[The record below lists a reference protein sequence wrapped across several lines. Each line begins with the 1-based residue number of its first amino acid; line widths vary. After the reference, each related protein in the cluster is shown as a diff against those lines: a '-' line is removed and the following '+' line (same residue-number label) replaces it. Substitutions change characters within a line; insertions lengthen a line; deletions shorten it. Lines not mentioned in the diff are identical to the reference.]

1 MDVFT
6 FFCILAHNNAR
17 AQCAREILT
26 MNKPNKTGLGRGLD
40 ALISMDDTTN
50 ERFIPSSINEIELDN
65 IHANPSQPRH
75 DFDQQAL
82 EELASSIKNIGI
94 IQPITL
100 RQEEDGSYMI
110 VAGER
115 RFRAAQIAGLES
127 IPAYIRKVSDD
138 DVMEMALIENIQ
150 REDLNAIEVA
160 LAYQQLQLKQQ
171 CTQEELAQRV
181 GKSRATVANFMRLLK
196 LPAEI
201 QLALKEKNLSM
212 GHARAILPIAEP
224 EQQVKLFHII
234 VAQDLSVRNVEALVK
249 DYLEGRILDFG
260 DMTQDSKPNKAKKQ
274 GATAS
279 SEILQAM
286 QEHLSKM
293 FSAKVKMSCNDKGQ
307 GKITIPF
314 KTDAELQNILQ
325 LLDSIK

>member
-1 MDVFT
+1 M
-6 FFCILAHNNAR
+6 IK
-17 AQCAREILT
+17 Q
-26 MNKPNKTGLGRGLD
+26 NKTGLGRGLD
-40 ALISMDDTTN
+40 ALISIDDTTD
-50 ERFIPSSINEIELDN
+50 ERFIPSSINEIDLDN
-65 IHANPSQPRH
+65 IHANPTQPRQ

-82 EELASSIKNIGI
+82 EELAASIKSIGI

-115 RFRAAQIAGLES
+115 RFRAAQMAGLES
-127 IPAYIRKVSDD
+127 VPAYVRKVSDD

-150 REDLNAIEVA
+150 REDLNAVEVA

-171 CTQEELAQRV
+171 CTQDELAQRV
-181 GKSRATVANFMRLLK
+181 GKSRATVANFMRLLR

-201 QLALKEKNLSM
+201 QLALKAKKLSM
-212 GHARAILPIAEP
+212 GHARAILPIEEP

-234 VAQDLSVRNVEALVK
+234 CDQDLSVRKVESLVK
-249 DYLEGRILDFG
+249 DYIEGRILDFG
-260 DMTQDSKPNKAKKQ
+260 DMDNAAKPNKAKRPA
-274 GATAS
+274 ATGS

-286 QEHLSKM
+286 QQHLSKM
-293 FSAKVKMSCNDKGQ
+293 FSANVKMSCNDKGQ

-314 KTDAELQNILQ
+314 KTDDELQNILQ

>member
-1 MDVFT
+1 M
-6 FFCILAHNNAR
+6 
-17 AQCAREILT
+17 
-26 MNKPNKTGLGRGLD
+26 KSNKTGLGRGLD
-40 ALISMDDTTN
+40 ALISIDDTTN
-50 ERFIPSSINEIELDN
+50 EQFIPSSINEIDLDS
-65 IHANPSQPRH
+65 IHANSSQPRH

-82 EELASSIKNIGI
+82 EELAESIKSIGI

-100 RQEEDGSYMI
+100 RQEEDGTYMI

-115 RFRAAQIAGLES
+115 RYRAAKIAGLQT

-181 GKSRATVANFMRLLK
+181 GKSRAAVANFMRLLK
-196 LPAEI
+196 LPAEV
-201 QLALKEKNLSM
+201 QLAIKGKTLSM
-212 GHARAILPIAEP
+212 GHARAIIPVEEP
-224 EQQVKLFHII
+224 EQQVKLYHII
-234 VAQDLSVRNVEALVK
+234 AEQDLSVRKVEALVK
-249 DYLEGRILDFG
+249 DYLEGRILDFA
-260 DMTQDSKPNKAKKQ
+260 DLANPQKPNKPKKQ
-274 GATAS
+274 ETVS
-279 SEILQAM
+279 SPEILQAM

-293 FSAKVKMSCNDKGQ
+293 FSAKVKMICNDKGQ
-307 GKITIPF
+307 GRITIPF
-314 KTDAELQNILQ
+314 KTDGELQHILQ